1 MKTFGIFLIVWLAS
15 ILISF
20 VVWKGATIEEM
31 LKMLLATQIAYIM
44 YKLTKEE
51 SKD

>member
-1 MKTFGIFLIVWLAS
+1 MIVWLVS

-31 LKMLLATQIAYIM
+31 LKMVLATQIAYIM
-44 YKLTKEE
+44 YRLTKEE
-51 SKD
+51 LKD